1 MPRADPSSR
10 GRAERGVTLVEVLV
24 ALLLTVIVVL
34 GALAMLDA
42 STRDHLRILELAS
55 TESRGRVAM
64 EILAA
69 DVAVAGYDPL
79 GALFD
84 AIPAGD
90 ESSLRL
96 LADLDGDGDVGT
108 AGEPDENVTWGFLDG
123 DGDGRYV
130 LRRGVDLDGDGDFDD
145 ESESVEEVAT
155 GLVPIDADGD
165 GLLDPFFAYD
175 APPPATSIVTITF
188 GTRASSDFAVREP
201 NRVRRFVTR
210 VTLRNRI

>member
-155 GLVPIDADGD
+155 GLVR
-165 GLLDPFFAYD
+165 
-175 APPPATSIVTITF
+175 PPPPRSSRSPSARGRAATSPSASPTAS
-188 GTRASSDFAVREP
+188 GASSLASP
-201 NRVRRFVTR
+201 SGTGSRRPR
-210 VTLRNRI
+210 